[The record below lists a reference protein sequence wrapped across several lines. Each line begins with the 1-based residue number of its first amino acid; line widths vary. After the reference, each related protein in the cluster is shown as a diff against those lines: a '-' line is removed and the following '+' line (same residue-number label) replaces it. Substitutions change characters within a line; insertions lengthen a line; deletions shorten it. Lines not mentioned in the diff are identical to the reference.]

1 MAYHDALLT
10 QALEL
15 VRITPPSQLTLR
27 RAVSAAYYAVFHFL
41 IAEATA
47 NWNNVQLRTALGR
60 AYDHGI
66 MKTAS
71 NRILNPKDFPYVGE
85 DPILV
90 GNLRFVAQTFSQ
102 LQEDRHFAD
111 YNLTKDLDPVEAL
124 TQVKSAE
131 EIFKLWPTIRRRA
144 NRSSISCF
152 PTCETDLECK
162 RDF

>member
-1 MAYHDALLT
+1 MAYHDDLLS
-10 QALEL
+10 QALQL
-15 VRITPPSQLTLR
+15 VHVSPPSQLTLR

-41 IAEATA
+41 ISEATSYWSNA
-47 NWNNVQLRTALGR
+47 SLRTALGR

-71 NRILNPKDFPYVGE
+71 NRILNTNNFSFAGE
-85 DPILV
+85 NPTV
-90 GNLRFVAQTFSQ
+90 VANLRLVAQTFSQ

-131 EIFKLWPTIRRRA
+131 KIFSTWPSIRGQQIA
-144 NRSSISCF
+144 QAYLVS
-152 PTCETDLECK
+152 LLVK
-162 RDF
+162 RV

>member
-1 MAYHDALLT
+1 MADHGDLLV

-15 VRITPPSQLTLR
+15 VRTMPPSQLTLR

-41 IAEATA
+41 VAEATA
-47 NWNNVQLRTALGR
+47 NWSNGPLRTALGR
-60 AYDHGI
+60 AYDHGV

-71 NRILNPKDFPYVGE
+71 NRILNPKDFPYAGE
-85 DPILV
+85 DATV
-90 GNLRFVAQTFSQ
+90 VTALRSVAQTFSQ

-131 EIFKLWPTIRRRA
+131 KIFILWPAIREEQIA
-144 NRSSISCF
+144 QAYLVS
-152 PTCETDLECK
+152 LLVK
-162 RDF
+162 RL

>member
-1 MAYHDALLT
+1 MAYHDDLLR
-10 QALEL
+10 QALQL
-15 VRITPPSQLTLR
+15 VHVDPPSQLTLR

-41 IAEATA
+41 IAEATS
-47 NWNNVQLRTALGR
+47 NWSNVSLRTALGR

-71 NRILNPKDFPYVGE
+71 NRILNAKDFPFTGE
-85 DPILV
+85 DPAV
-90 GNLRFVAQTFSQ
+90 VADLRFVAQAFSQ

-131 EIFKLWPTIRRRA
+131 RIFTVWPTIRGQQIA
-144 NRSSISCF
+144 QAYLVS
-152 PTCETDLECK
+152 LLVK
-162 RDF
+162 RV